1 MKPLREKMREYSDN
15 QMRLGW
21 LIDTKNK
28 IVEIYRSNQP
38 VEVLK
43 KPATLSGEDIL
54 PEFVLDLQF
63 LWYDLETL
71 G

>member
-1 MKPLREKMREYSDN
+1 M
-15 QMRLGW
+15 
-21 LIDTKNK
+21 DTKNK
-28 IVEIYRSNQP
+28 LVEIYRADQP

-43 KPATLSGEDIL
+43 KPATLSGEDML
-54 PEFVLDLQF
+54 PGFVLNLQF